1 MRTLEELLQTNKRT
15 GEIKTLP
22 FPIYRGVNLC
32 DVYEKWSNLKQTGII
47 YCYDLLH
54 SFKPD
59 RIIACGGSW
68 MVKDD
73 LIKGRRFEEIRR
85 LTEEAVQLVAS
96 IRRKASEEFV

>member
-1 MRTLEELLQTNKRT
+1 MRTLTELLQTNKRT

-32 DVYEKWSNLKQTGII
+32 DVYGKWSNLKQTGII

-59 RIIACGGSW
+59 EIIACGITS
-68 MVKDD
+68 
-73 LIKGRRFEEIRR
+73 FN
-85 LTEEAVQLVAS
+85 TFQFTFEAVFEKGGVKYVLHCTAKKDEVYLLA
-96 IRRKASEEFV
+96 E